1 MFDINTWQEIF
12 NTIRKNKLRTV
23 LTGFSIAWGI
33 FMLMILLGSGNGLKN
48 GVTEN
53 FASESKNVVTLW
65 PGRTSI
71 ATEGFEKGRRI
82 RFDDKDTYLLEHQFD
97 NISTLSPLVY
107 KYEMNSK
114 ISYKN
119 DYVTH
124 DLNGVMP
131 FYNLLQDIR
140 IYKNQGRF
148 INEIDQQERRKVI
161 VLEKS
166 TVETLFKHENPIGK
180 YVNANNIS
188 FQVIGVYE
196 RSNPWSNI
204 ETYIPFSTAQTIFN
218 CTNYYELSFE
228 AKGLNTVAENET
240 FNDLLRSRF
249 ARLHSF
255 DPKDNRALWI
265 WNRMEQYIQTMNI
278 FGGIN
283 MFIWIIGIGTLIAG
297 IVGVSNIML
306 ISVKERTREFGI
318 RKAIGATPFSIL
330 RLVVMESILITTL
343 FGYIGMVAGV
353 AVTET
358 LNYFMQQSAGEG
370 GGMMIFKNP
379 TVDMNIAI
387 SATVVLILFGVLA
400 GYFPARKAVKIKPI
414 EALRFE

>member
-1 MFDINTWQEIF
+1 MFDINTWQEIL
-12 NTIRKNKLRTV
+12 NTIRKNKLRTF

-53 FASESKNVVTLW
+53 FASESKNVISLW

-71 ATEGFEKGRRI
+71 ATEGLQKGRRI
-82 RFDDKDTYLLEHQFD
+82 RFDDQDVNMLENQFD
-97 NISTLSPLVY
+97 NISTISPAVW
-107 KYEMNSK
+107 KYARL
-114 ISYKN
+114 SYKN
-119 DYVTH
+119 DHVSYE
-124 DLNGVMP
+124 LNGVMP
-131 FYNLLQDIR
+131 YYNILQSIS
-140 IYKNQGRF
+140 IGKGQGRF
-148 INEIDQQERRKVI
+148 INEIDQQEKRKVI

-166 TVETLFKHENPIGK
+166 IVETLFKHENPIGK
-180 YVNANNIS
+180 YVNADNIP

-196 RSNPWSNI
+196 RSNPWRNA
-204 ETYIPFSTAQTIFN
+204 ETYIPFSTAQMLYN
-218 CTNYYELSFE
+218 LPNYYELSFE
-228 AKGLNTVAENET
+228 AKGLNTLEENMEYEKQ
-240 FNDLLRSRF
+240 LRSRF
-249 ARLHSF
+249 ARLHSY

-265 WNRMEQYIQTMNI
+265 WNRMEQYLETMQI

-283 MFIWIIGIGTLIAG
+283 LFIWIIGIGTLIAG

-343 FGYIGMVAGV
+343 FGYIGLVGGV

-358 LNYFMQQSAGEG
+358 INYFMQQNAAGS
-370 GGMMIFKNP
+370 GGMVIFKNP
-379 TVDMNIAI
+379 TVDMGIAV
-387 SATVVLILFGVLA
+387 SATVVLIIFGVLA

>member
-12 NTIRKNKLRTV
+12 NTIRTNKLRTF

-53 FASESKNVVTLW
+53 FSSSSKNVVSLW

-71 ATEGFEKGRRI
+71 ATEGLQKGRRI
-82 RFDDKDTYLLEHQFD
+82 NFDEKDINLLENQFN
-97 NISTLSPLVY
+97 NISSLSPVTWQYTTL
-107 KYEMNSK
+107 
-114 ISYKN
+114 SYKN
-119 DYVTH
+119 DYVSYS
-124 DLNGVMP
+124 LYGVMP
-131 FYNLLQDIR
+131 NYNTLNDLP

-148 INEIDQQERRKVI
+148 INEIDQREKRKVI
-161 VLEKS
+161 VIEKS
-166 TVETLFKHENPIGK
+166 TAEILFKHENPIGK
-180 YVNANNIS
+180 YVNADNIP
-188 FQVIGVYE
+188 FQVIGVYDE
-196 RSNPWSNI
+196 DSPWRDI
-204 ETYIPFSTAQTIFN
+204 RTYIPFSTAQTIFN
-218 CTNYYELSFE
+218 VTYYPQLTFAVE
-228 AKGLNTVAENET
+228 GLNTLAENMEY
-240 FNDLLRSRF
+240 DSLLRSRF

-265 WNRMEQYIQTMNI
+265 GNRMESYLETMQI

-306 ISVKERTREFGI
+306 ISVKERTKEFGI

-330 RLVVMESILITTL
+330 RLVVMESLLITTL
-343 FGYIGMVAGV
+343 FGYVGMVAGV

-358 LNYFMQQSAGEG
+358 INHIMQQNVSPDS
-370 GGMMIFKNP
+370 GMVIFKNP
-379 TVDMNIAI
+379 TVDMGIAI
-387 SATVVLILFGVLA
+387 SATVVLIIFGVLA
-400 GYFPARKAVKIKPI
+400 GYLPARKAVKIKPI

>member
-12 NTIRKNKLRTV
+12 NTIRKNKLRTI

-48 GVTEN
+48 GVTES
-53 FASESKNVVTLW
+53 FSSESKNVVSLW

-71 ATEGFEKGRRI
+71 ATEGFQKGRRI
-82 RFDDKDTYLLEHQFD
+82 RFDDKDLYLLEHQFD
-97 NISTLSPLVY
+97 NVSSLSPAMY
-107 KYEMNSK
+107 KYVPLF
-114 ISYKN
+114 YKN
-119 DYVTH
+119 DYIWRS
-124 DLNGVMP
+124 LEGVMP
-131 FYNLLQDIR
+131 NYNILQNLP

-148 INEIDQQERRKVI
+148 INEMDMQEKRKVI
-161 VLEKS
+161 VIAKS
-166 TVETLFKHENPIGK
+166 TAEILFKHENPIGK
-180 YVNANNIS
+180 YVNANSIP
-188 FQVIGVYE
+188 FQVIGVYDNP
-196 RSNPWSNI
+196 NPWR
-204 ETYIPFSTAQTIFN
+204 EDDAYIPFSTAQTIFN
-218 CTNYYELSFE
+218 MTDYYTISFE
-228 AKGLNTVAENET
+228 AKGLNTIAENET

-255 DPKDNRALWI
+255 DSKDNRALWI
-265 WNRMEQYIQTMNI
+265 WNRMESYLETMQI
-278 FGGIN
+278 FGSIN
-283 MFIWIIGIGTLIAG
+283 FFIWIIGIGTLIAG

-330 RLVVMESILITTL
+330 KLVIMESILITTL
-343 FGYIGMVAGV
+343 FGYVGMVAGV

-358 LNYFMQQSAGEG
+358 ISYFMQQNAGDG
-370 GGMMIFKNP
+370 SGFSIFKNP

-387 SATVVLILFGVLA
+387 SATVVLIIFGVLA

>member
-1 MFDINTWQEIF
+1 MFDINTWQEIL
-12 NTIRKNKLRTV
+12 NTIRKNKPRTF

-53 FASESKNVVTLW
+53 FASESKNVISLW

-71 ATEGFEKGRRI
+71 ATEGFQKGRRI
-82 RFDDKDTYLLEHQFD
+82 RFDEKDVNLLENQFD
-97 NISTLSPLVY
+97 NTSTISPIVWKSVRL
-107 KYEMNSK
+107 
-114 ISYKN
+114 SYKS
-119 DYVTH
+119 DYVSY

-131 FYNLLQDIR
+131 YYNILESIQ
-140 IYKNQGRF
+140 IYKGQGRF
-148 INEIDQQERRKVI
+148 INEIDQQEKRKVI

-166 TVETLFKHENPIGK
+166 IVETLFKHENPIGK
-180 YVNANNIS
+180 YVNAGNIP

-196 RSNPWSNI
+196 KTNPWRNA
-204 ETYIPFSTAQTIFN
+204 ETYIPFSTAQALYNFS
-218 CTNYYELSFE
+218 NYYNLSFE
-228 AKGLNTVAENET
+228 AKGLNTLEENMKYEKQ
-240 FNDLLRSRF
+240 LRSRF

-265 WNRMEQYIQTMNI
+265 WNRMESYLETMKI

-283 MFIWIIGIGTLIAG
+283 LFIWIIGIGTLIAG

-343 FGYIGMVAGV
+343 FGYVGLVGGV

-358 LNYFMQQSAGEG
+358 INYFMQQNAGDG
-370 GGMMIFKNP
+370 SGMVIFKNP
-379 TVDMNIAI
+379 TVDMGIAV
-387 SATVVLILFGVLA
+387 SATIVLIIFGVLA

>member
-1 MFDINTWQEIF
+1 MFDINTWQEIL
-12 NTIRKNKLRTV
+12 NTIRKNKLRTF

-53 FASESKNVVTLW
+53 FASESKNVVSLW

-71 ATEGFEKGRRI
+71 ATEGLQKGRRI
-82 RFDDKDTYLLEHQFD
+82 RFDDLDVNLLENQF
-97 NISTLSPLVY
+97 NNTSTISPVVWKSA
-107 KYEMNSK
+107 M
-114 ISYKN
+114 ISYKS
-119 DYVTH
+119 DYVTY

-131 FYNLLQDIR
+131 YYKTLQSISL
-140 IYKNQGRF
+140 YKNQGRF
-148 INEIDQQERRKVI
+148 INEIDMQEQRKVI
-161 VLEKS
+161 VLEK
-166 TVETLFKHENPIGK
+166 TIVETLFKHENPIGK
-180 YVNANNIS
+180 YVNANNIP
-188 FQVIGVYE
+188 FQVVGVYE
-196 RSNPWSNI
+196 KTNPWQDA
-204 ETYIPFSTAQTIFN
+204 ETYIPFSTAQALYN
-218 CTNYYELSFE
+218 LTNYYNLSFE
-228 AKGLNTVAENET
+228 VKGLNTIAENET
-240 FNDLLRSRF
+240 FNDQLRSRF
-249 ARLHSF
+249 GRLHSF
-255 DPKDNRALWI
+255 DPKDNRAIWI
-265 WNRMEQYIQTMNI
+265 WNRMESYLQTMQI
-278 FGGIN
+278 FGSIN
-283 MFIWIIGIGTLIAG
+283 LFIWIIGIGTLIAG

-343 FGYIGMVAGV
+343 FGYIGLVGGV

-379 TVDMNIAI
+379 TVDMGIAV
-387 SATVVLILFGVLA
+387 SATIVLIIFGVLA
-400 GYFPARKAVKIKPI
+400 GYFPARRAVKIKPI